1 MCNVNLILRTIIYVI
16 FSILIIF
23 IDNYYLFW
31 LLVFYVLLMSIVD
44 RNYKSLLLNF
54 CTVLILLFCYFSS
67 KIKLL
72 IKITLL
78 INFAVTY
85 FCSFSKKEKDN
96 LRYSYRYREGI
107 KSRKALFFDN
117 NKDRLFNENKR
128 LLDCVYKRDLSLDN
142 KNVSDLNNLYIFSK
156 TRFYGYSNK
165 ITNFRNKWNWYDTLF
180 LIVAVFVLILIYIYW

>member
-44 RNYKSLLLNF
+44 RNYNSLLLNF

-107 KSRKALFFDN
+107 KSRKALIIDN

-165 ITNFRNKWNWYDTLF
+165 ITNFRNKWN
-180 LIVAVFVLILIYIYW
+180 I